1 MSRSIWKGPFSQ
13 LRSKLL
19 DIKHKHKKE
28 ARVWS
33 RTSMIVPSQIG
44 KEYKVHN
51 GKDWIPVKVVEDMVG
66 HRFGEF
72 SSTKGKT
79 VHKLNKRKQST
90 RKK

>member
-13 LRSKLL
+13 LTSKL
-19 DIKHKHKKE
+19 KRVSYTKE

-33 RTSMIVPSQIG
+33 RTSMVLPLQIG
-44 KEYKVHN
+44 KEYKVYN
-51 GKDWIPVKVVEDMVG
+51 GKNWIPVKVIEDMVG

-72 SSTKGKT
+72 SSTRGKT
-79 VHKLNKRKQST
+79 VHKLNKRRQSS